1 MPAPV
6 FWLAVSMLAG
16 RPAATETAYVDQ
28 IETLALIEQLNGELL
43 ASRSATLTLEHWCSV
58 HKMAPVPRV
67 VALRDK
73 AAHRLPT
80 VDQRARL
87 QVGPDEPLGY
97 RHVLLT
103 CGQHVLSEADNWYVP
118 SRLTPEMNQ
127 ALETS
132 DTPFGRVILPLNVHR
147 QSISVDRLW
156 SPVPQDWINQP
167 RPDATQWTPP
177 GPALFRHRALLI
189 TPQGLPI
196 AEVEETYSRQ
206 ALDFNRHGKP

>member
-1 MPAPV
+1 
-6 FWLAVSMLAG
+6 
-16 RPAATETAYVDQ
+16 
-28 IETLALIEQLNGELL
+28 
-43 ASRSATLTLEHWCSV
+43 
-58 HKMAPVPRV
+58 
-67 VALRDK
+67 
-73 AAHRLPT
+73 
-80 VDQRARL
+80 
-87 QVGPDEPLGY
+87 
-97 RHVLLT
+97 
-103 CGQHVLSEADNWYVP
+103 
-118 SRLTPEMNQ
+118 MNQ